1 MSYNVASGLLR
12 SIGDS
17 KTPLYFLI
25 FSSVLNIILDVF
37 FIVVVKAGTA
47 GAAYATVISQGLA
60 AVLSFI
66 VMFRKYDILRT
77 HRDDYYMVCND
88 IADNK
93 TNREVNEM
101 LVEELSELIKAVIK
115 LERWDMGE
123 ITLRYNID
131 EIYNNLC
138 EEMGDVIIMMLQFI
152 YKNNIEYEKLLNKMC
167 KKFV

>member
-1 MSYNVASGLLR
+1 MSKEINTIVALC
-12 SIGDS
+12 D
-17 KTPLYFLI
+17 F
-25 FSSVLNIILDVF
+25 NIIN
-37 FIVVVKAGTA
+37 
-47 GAAYATVISQGLA
+47 TVC
-60 AVLSFI
+60 
-66 VMFRKYDILRT
+66 K
-77 HRDDYYMVCND
+77 D

-131 EIYNNLC
+131 EIYKNLY
-138 EEMGDVIIMMLQFI
+138 EELGDVIIMMLQFI

-167 KKFV
+167 KKLIRYYETKQE